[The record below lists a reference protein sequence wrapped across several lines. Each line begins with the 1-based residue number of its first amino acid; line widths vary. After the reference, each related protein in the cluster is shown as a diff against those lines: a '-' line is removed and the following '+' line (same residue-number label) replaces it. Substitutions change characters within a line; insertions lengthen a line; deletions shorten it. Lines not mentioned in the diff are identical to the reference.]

1 VPPETGES
9 AEIADP
15 PATDAPDAE
24 AVDEESLTAYVD
36 NLSPSESKRLYEMLK
51 SRYESDGENRKL
63 TLKDIIGE
71 E

>member
-1 VPPETGES
+1 MLFRS
-9 AEIADP
+9 
-15 PATDAPDAE
+15 
-24 AVDEESLTAYVD
+24 